1 MPTAPTK
8 PTGRKLRAPL
18 FCELCVELG
27 GCLTGEHGVG
37 IEKREL
43 MATQFTATDL
53 DVQMRIKSVFDPG
66 WRLNPAKVFPLDASE
81 SLRAGLAARA
91 PEAA

>member
-1 MPTAPTK
+1 MK
-8 PTGRKLRAPL
+8 PTGRKLRAPTS
-18 FCELCVELG
+18 CKLCVELG

>member
-1 MPTAPTK
+1 
-8 PTGRKLRAPL
+8 
-18 FCELCVELG
+18 
-27 GCLTGEHGVG
+27 
-37 IEKREL
+37 
-43 MATQFTATDL
+43 
-53 DVQMRIKSVFDPG
+53 MRIKSVFDPG